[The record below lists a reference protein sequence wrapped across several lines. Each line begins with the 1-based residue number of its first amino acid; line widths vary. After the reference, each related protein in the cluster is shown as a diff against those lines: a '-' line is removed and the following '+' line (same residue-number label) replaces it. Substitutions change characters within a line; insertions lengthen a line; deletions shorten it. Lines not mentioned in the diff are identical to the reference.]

1 MPLDA
6 KSIGS
11 GAEGRL
17 RQSEIAQLLHRFGD
31 LPSREIRGKV
41 VCAVRHHVQGVDK
54 ISGSR
59 PILLQMST
67 FLLPHHTL
75 ILYQIFNL
83 TCILDANTNSFL
95 SILFVLFNTP

>member
-41 VCAVRHHVQGVDK
+41 VCAVRHHVL
-54 ISGSR
+54 R
-59 PILLQMST
+59 LQSIT
-67 FLLPHHTL
+67 VRWLRV
-75 ILYQIFNL
+75 FNREQ
-83 TCILDANTNSFL
+83 DNSAD
-95 SILFVLFNTP
+95 